1 MPAFVEKFSENMRAA
16 LFRACIDNGQS
27 VRAALR
33 AAEAGELEG
42 LSSEDQAVL
51 ASMAYGYAA
60 TLVKDERERRGEVA
74 KVRADVAET
83 AHEVAAEL
91 ASIAKRE
98 TQRLARIKP
107 KTPEESRAHSAACT
121 AAGKVMSDALAL
133 ARDASGKQSGKD
145 SAPAAEQPKAPRSL
159 VARIAAEADTEDGDA
174 HTTPSDSGDNRAAA
188 TSETTEHTDNR
199 GARPVRLR
207 AAAPAVVAP
216 ADVAV

>member
-16 LFRACIDNGQS
+16 LFRACIDNGKS

-33 AAEAGELEG
+33 AAEARELEG

-133 ARDASGKQSGKD
+133 ARDASGQGKQSGKD

-159 VARIAAEADTEDGDA
+159 VARIAAEADAEGGDA
-174 HTTPSDSGDNRAAA
+174 PTHTDADGDNRAAA
-188 TSETTEHTDNR
+188 TSETTEQTDNR
-199 GARPVRLR
+199 GGGAVRLR
-207 AAAPAVVAP
+207 AASPARLP
-216 ADVAV
+216 T